1 MGRAGSRQGPGRLRR
16 VAYIELHMR
25 VIPRAFVV
33 LAVGLPVVGCTT
45 ARSNTVSHLREPES
59 DANVELSAYFPQAEP
74 TQRTF
79 LRTNPSR
86 PEESPTPYGQTEDQN
101 GRVEGSLTGRV
112 EWPLS
117 RYLDPH
123 SNRPERARLRWP
135 IRPRPASEAFFVEF
149 NPPVTEWPEGVR
161 AGAAVEWQAEMSAYD
176 RRGVPFAQGSAVRR
190 VVWEGYETV
199 GNDGAAYPDCLRL
212 HVETD
217 LYFGWWASIRLRET
231 VWLAQHIGIVRRIER
246 LSGHAL
252 LLLRFDSAHEYN
264 LQAHGVDPVTADAS
278 PVPPRRWARLAIH
291 LDRSLP
297 RPRVGGLAV
306 EWAGEPN
313 GAARPGAVGASHFQW
328 RD

>member
-1 MGRAGSRQGPGRLRR
+1 MTIVP
-16 VAYIELHMR
+16 H
-25 VIPRAFVV
+25 AFVV

-45 ARSNTVSHLREPES
+45 VRSNTVSHLRGPES
-59 DANVELSAYFPQAEP
+59 DANVELSAYFPQAAR

-112 EWPLS
+112 EWPLT

-123 SNRPERARLRWP
+123 SNRPERSRLRWP
-135 IRPRPASEAFFVEF
+135 IQPRQASEAFFVEF

-161 AGAAVEWQAEMSAYD
+161 AGAAVEWRAEMSAYD
-176 RRGVPFAQGSAVRR
+176 RRGVPFANGSAVRR
-190 VVWEGYETV
+190 VVWEGYETIET
-199 GNDGAAYPDCLRL
+199 DGAAYPDCLRL
-212 HVETD
+212 NVETD

-252 LLLRFDSAHEYN
+252 LLLRFDSTHEYV
-264 LQAHGVDPVTADAS
+264 LQAHEADTPSAGAS
-278 PVPPRRWARLAIH
+278 SATPRRWARLAIH

-297 RPRVGGLAV
+297 RPRVGGMAV
-306 EWAGEPN
+306 EWATESGS
-313 GAARPGAVGASHFQW
+313 ASSL
-328 RD
+328 RMDGIR